1 MLKKSIK
8 FLSKAVL
15 SMALLLSATLS
26 AVAKTVDA
34 GDSLTAPRVLA
45 DIPLEVLDMLRV
57 SARLDMID
65 YYEQL
70 DSLHTVNDALG
81 GNSRLEMVAPDYLK
95 LSVTPVSTLEIKI
108 LPYKKRDIVMTL
120 YTTGGEGVAKDTE
133 VAFFDAD
140 LRPLPVDKFLKR
152 PAIADFFNLKES
164 DISEKELMD
173 ILPFMAVEYSIG
185 SEETPL
191 RASLTTQEVL
201 SEETKEILTP
211 ILKPSLTAE
220 WKDKFRFNH

>member
-26 AVAKTVDA
+26 AVAKTVEA
-34 GDSLTAPRVLA
+34 GDSLTATRVLA

-70 DSLHTVNDALG
+70 DSLHMVNDALG
-81 GNSRLEMVAPDYLK
+81 GNSRLETVAPDYLK

-120 YTTGGEGVAKDTE
+120 YTTGGEGIAKDTE

-152 PAIADFFNLKES
+152 PDIADFFNLKES
-164 DISEKELMD
+164 DISEKELKD

-191 RASLTTQEVL
+191 RASLTTQEML

-220 WKDKFRFNH
+220 WKDKFRF

>member
-26 AVAKTVDA
+26 AVAKTVEA
-34 GDSLTAPRVLA
+34 GDSLTATRVLA

-81 GNSRLEMVAPDYLK
+81 GNSRLERVAPDYLK

-120 YTTGGEGVAKDTE
+120 YTTGGEGIAKDTE

-152 PAIADFFNLKES
+152 PDIADFFNLKES
-164 DISEKELMD
+164 DISEKELKD

-220 WKDKFRFNH
+220 WKDKFRF

>member
-26 AVAKTVDA
+26 AVAKTVEA

-45 DIPLEVLDMLRV
+45 AIPLEVLDMLRV

-81 GNSRLEMVAPDYLK
+81 GNSRLERVAPDYLK
-95 LSVTPVSTLEIKI
+95 LSVTPVSTLEIKV

-120 YTTGGEGVAKDTE
+120 YTTGGEGIAKDTE

-152 PAIADFFNLKES
+152 PDIADFFNLKES
-164 DISEKELMD
+164 DISEKELKD

-191 RASLTTQEVL
+191 RASLTTQEML

-220 WKDKFRFNH
+220 WKDKFRF

>member
-120 YTTGGEGVAKDTE
+120 YTTGGEGIAKDTE

-152 PAIADFFNLKES
+152 PDIADFFNLKES
-164 DISEKELMD
+164 DISEKELKD

-191 RASLTTQEVL
+191 RASLTTQEML

>member
-45 DIPLEVLDMLRV
+45 AIPLEVLDMLRV

-81 GNSRLEMVAPDYLK
+81 GNSRLERVAPDYLK

-120 YTTGGEGVAKDTE
+120 YTTGGEGIAKDTE

-152 PAIADFFNLKES
+152 PDIADFFNLKES
-164 DISEKELMD
+164 DISEKELKD

-220 WKDKFRFNH
+220 WKDKFRF

>member
-81 GNSRLEMVAPDYLK
+81 GNSRLERVAPDYLK

-120 YTTGGEGVAKDTE
+120 YTTGGEGIAKDTE

-164 DISEKELMD
+164 DISEKELKD

>member
-26 AVAKTVDA
+26 AVAKTVEA
-34 GDSLTAPRVLA
+34 GDSLTATRVLA

-70 DSLHTVNDALG
+70 DSLHMVNDALG
-81 GNSRLEMVAPDYLK
+81 GNSRLETVAPDYLK

-120 YTTGGEGVAKDTE
+120 YTTGGEGIAKDTE

-152 PAIADFFNLKES
+152 PDIADFFNLKES
-164 DISEKELMD
+164 DISEKELKD

-211 ILKPSLTAE
+211 ILKSSLTAE
-220 WKDKFRFNH
+220 WKDKFRF

>member
-26 AVAKTVDA
+26 AVAKTVEA
-34 GDSLTAPRVLA
+34 GDSLTATRVLA

-70 DSLHTVNDALG
+70 DSLHMVNDALG
-81 GNSRLEMVAPDYLK
+81 GSSRLETVAPDYLK

-120 YTTGGEGVAKDTE
+120 YTTGGEGIAKDTE

-152 PAIADFFNLKES
+152 PDIADFFNLKES
-164 DISEKELMD
+164 DISEKELKD

-191 RASLTTQEVL
+191 RASLTTQEML

-220 WKDKFRFNH
+220 WKDKFRF

>member
-26 AVAKTVDA
+26 AVAKTVEA

-45 DIPLEVLDMLRV
+45 AIPLEVLDMLRV

-81 GNSRLEMVAPDYLK
+81 GNSRLERVAPDYLK

-120 YTTGGEGVAKDTE
+120 YTTGGEGIAKDTE

-152 PAIADFFNLKES
+152 PDIADFFNLKES
-164 DISEKELMD
+164 DISEKELKD

-220 WKDKFRFNH
+220 WKDKFRF

>member
-26 AVAKTVDA
+26 AVAKTVEA
-34 GDSLTAPRVLA
+34 GDSLTATRVLA

-81 GNSRLEMVAPDYLK
+81 GNSRLERVAPDYLK

-120 YTTGGEGVAKDTE
+120 YTTGGEGIAKDTE

-164 DISEKELMD
+164 DISEKELKD

-191 RASLTTQEVL
+191 RASLTTQEML

-220 WKDKFRFNH
+220 WKDKFRF

>member
-26 AVAKTVDA
+26 AVAKTVEA
-34 GDSLTAPRVLA
+34 GDSLTATRVLA

-81 GNSRLEMVAPDYLK
+81 GNSRLETVAPDYLK

-120 YTTGGEGVAKDTE
+120 YTTGGEGIAKDTE

-152 PAIADFFNLKES
+152 PDIADFFNLKES
-164 DISEKELMD
+164 DISEKELKD

-220 WKDKFRFNH
+220 WKDKFRFIH

>member
-26 AVAKTVDA
+26 AVAKTVEA

-45 DIPLEVLDMLRV
+45 AIPLEVLDMLRV

-81 GNSRLEMVAPDYLK
+81 GNSRLERVAPDYLK
-95 LSVTPVSTLEIKI
+95 LSVTPVSTLEIKV

-120 YTTGGEGVAKDTE
+120 YTTGGEGIAKDTE

-152 PAIADFFNLKES
+152 PDIADFFNLKES
-164 DISEKELMD
+164 DISEKELKD

-220 WKDKFRFNH
+220 WKDKFRF